1 MNRPGTSISKAKVTK
16 SSSDDAGGLKKIAQ
30 EKLPTLQDYLSS
42 RDWIGAI
49 ALLENERNVNIH
61 VENSMWL
68 AYCYFHMGEY
78 RYVAIYPEK
87 LFKFMNNC

>member
-16 SSSDDAGGLKKIAQ
+16 TSSDDVGMKKIAQ
-30 EKLPTLQDYLSS
+30 EKMPTLTDYLTA

-49 ALLENERNVNIH
+49 ALLESERSVNIQ

-68 AYCYFHMGEY
+68 AYCYFHMG
-78 RYVAIYPEK
+78 
-87 LFKFMNNC
+87 